1 MTALTDAELCHMH
14 SLVKYFRTMPPV
26 ALVGA
31 SNDSTKYG
39 NIIFKDL
46 KSKGYTIYPVNPKA
60 TSVEGVTAIHS
71 LAEIKEKTDVELLIY
86 VIPPKMT
93 LESLQIAK
101 DLGYKKVWLQPG
113 AADAAVAEF
122 LDTYNLQYIIGACV
136 MVESNN
142 LALT

>member
-1 MTALTDAELCHMH
+1 MH

-39 NIIFKDL
+39 NIIFRDL

-60 TSVEGVTAIHS
+60 TSVEGVAAIHS
-71 LAEIKEKTDVELLIY
+71 LAELKEKTDVELLIF

-122 LDTYNLQYIIGACV
+122 LDTHNLQYIIGACV

-142 LALT
+142 LVAT